1 MIQHQFGLRR
11 EPFATRG
18 TGEDYVSSPLH
29 DEAVARI
36 EYLVECRRRC
46 GILIGP
52 RGSGKTTLLDRAARR
67 IARTPSECI
76 LVSLTSLST
85 DEFLWHLAAGLGRN
99 PRIAGNRLERWQ
111 LVADSLEGLAATHTH
126 LAILLDGF
134 EQADLSLLPAV
145 SRLMDLASGSPV
157 GPTFVI
163 ATRPHLPGPLYDWL
177 VENAE
182 LRVELDLLSESE
194 TADYVQASLA
204 QAGRREPLFDR
215 NALRTIYQLTEGRPS
230 EINRL
235 CQLAL
240 IAAAAE
246 ERSRVDDGILRDIAH
261 ELPGDPGTR
270 LAPLVG

>member
-1 MIQHQFGLRR
+1 MLQQQFGFRR
-11 EPFATRG
+11 EPFDSRG
-18 TGEDYVSSPLH
+18 TGEDYISSPLH

-67 IARTPSECI
+67 IARSPSECCLI
-76 LVSLTSLST
+76 SLTSLTT
-85 DEFLWHLAAGLGRN
+85 DELLWHLAAGMGRN
-99 PRIAGNRLERWQ
+99 PRVAASRLERWQ
-111 LVADSLEGLAATHTH
+111 LVSDALEGLAATHTH

-134 EQADLSLLPAV
+134 ERADLSLLPTV
-145 SRLMDLASGSPV
+145 SRLIDLASGSPV
-157 GPTFVI
+157 GQTFII

-177 VENAE
+177 IETAE

-194 TADYVQASLA
+194 TAAYVQASLK
-204 QAGRREPLFDR
+204 QAGRREPLFDED
-215 NALRTIYQLTEGRPS
+215 ALRTIHQLTEGRPS

-246 ERSRVDDGILRDIAH
+246 ERSRVDDGILRDIAQ
-261 ELPGDPGTR
+261 ELPGDVGTR
-270 LAPLVG
+270 MAPLVG